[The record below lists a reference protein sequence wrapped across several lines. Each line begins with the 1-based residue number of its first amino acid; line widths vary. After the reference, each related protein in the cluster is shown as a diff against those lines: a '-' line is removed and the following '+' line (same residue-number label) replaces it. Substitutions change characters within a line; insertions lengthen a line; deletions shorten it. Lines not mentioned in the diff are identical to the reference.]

1 MKAKLYAVETAVSCR
16 WYVTLDEQVD
26 AAYWFRQYGDLAVL
40 RLLEPSLSFGQ
51 ASTLLPV
58 LQKELQPA
66 ISAAIPSN
74 NVSYGTSQGITQGT
88 SHGKAFLERSTAR
101 LNPSTTL
108 HDSNPITSRLFHLI
122 QSAVKTCHSA
132 SWFPGPFRLHK
143 VTYAQW
149 EHSDNKVPLISQ
161 EVYNRMLQAWE
172 GRALLP
178 EEAEQMLQAVY
189 RESDLD
195 SHLSGCPQSSTSSA
209 AWYSYVQAAYLQGDL
224 VWTSGLEAAE
234 RKHLPYFWK
243 KERSYTC
250 RRCGSGKDKLIWT
263 FCPYCRTE
271 CPYCGEC
278 LGMGRVRFCSP
289 LIYRERPWART
300 KVTGP
305 GAPVQATVTGAS
317 APIQVK
323 GPRIKG
329 DWKLSEAQSA
339 ASAEALRFLDRKRRN
354 MAKGQP
360 DCFLIWAVTGAGKTE
375 MIFPLVAHE
384 LARGG
389 RVLIATPRRDV
400 VLELAPRIAKAF
412 AGAGLAVLYGGSTD
426 RWERGAITI
435 ATTHQLLRFA
445 QAFDLVVIDELDAFP
460 YHNNPVLQFAARR
473 ACRAQGSCI
482 LLSATPP
489 SAMQKAVRRGLLPHV
504 KVPVRFHRHPLPVP
518 QLLAAPPLRSM
529 LAAHSL
535 SAPLTKKLAAS
546 LERGAQ
552 VFVFVPN
559 IRSVEPLVHLLRQV
573 LGVLHGGRGG
583 ANARECPV
591 PWIQGTS
598 SKDPHRAEK
607 VRDFRDGVTRVLVT
621 TTILER
627 GVTVP
632 RTDAFI
638 LDADSRL
645 FDAAALVQM
654 SGRVGRS
661 KDDPAGTVCFA
672 AKEKTSSQKEAI
684 RQITMMNI
692 QARKQGYLIDKGGR
706 T

>member
-1 MKAKLYAVETAVSCR
+1 MKAKLYAVETAASCR

-51 ASTLLPV
+51 ASALLPV
-58 LQKELQPA
+58 LQQELPA
-66 ISAAIPSN
+66 ISALLPPKRA
-74 NVSYGTSQGITQGT
+74 
-88 SHGKAFLERSTAR
+88 SHGKAFPELPNARMIPSST
-101 LNPSTTL
+101 LI
-108 HDSNPITSRLFHLI
+108 DSNTLTSRLFHLI
-122 QSAVKTCHSA
+122 QSAAKTCHLA
-132 SWFPGPFRLHK
+132 SCRPGQFRFHNVTFARWANQDNEVPFL
-143 VTYAQW
+143 
-149 EHSDNKVPLISQ
+149 SQ
-161 EVYNRMLQAWE
+161 DVYTQIVRAWE

-178 EEAEQMLQAVY
+178 EEAEQLVQTVHGKGV
-189 RESDLD
+189 LD
-195 SHLSGCPQSSTSSA
+195 GCSPGLPKNRTSSVSWRSYIQL
-209 AWYSYVQAAYLQGDL
+209 AWLQGDL
-224 VWTSGLEAAE
+224 AWASGLEPAE
-234 RKHLPYFWK
+234 RRSLPHFWK
-243 KERSYTC
+243 AERQYTC

-263 FCPYCRTE
+263 SCPYCRTK
-271 CPYCGEC
+271 CPYCSEC

-289 LIYRERPWART
+289 LIYGG
-300 KVTGP
+300 KQSSVTS
-305 GAPVQATVTGAS
+305 GAKLTGAGVT
-317 APIQVK
+317 PEDK
-323 GPRIKG
+323 GSGTKG

-339 ASAEALRFLDRKRRN
+339 ASAEAVRFLDRRRKN
-354 MAKGQP
+354 TADRQP
-360 DCFLIWAVTGAGKTE
+360 DRFLIWAVTGAGKTE
-375 MIFPLVAHE
+375 MIFPLIAHE

-412 AGAGLAVLYGGSTD
+412 AGVELAVLYGGSTD
-426 RWERGAITI
+426 RWERGALTI
-435 ATTHQLLRFA
+435 ATTHQLLRFT

-460 YHNNPVLQFAARR
+460 YHNNPVLQFAARK
-473 ACRAQGSCI
+473 ACRPQGSCV

-489 SAMQKAVRRGLLPHV
+489 SAMQKAVRRGQLPHV

-518 QLLAAPPLRSM
+518 LLLAAPPLRSM
-529 LAAHSL
+529 LAAHKL
-535 SAPLTKKLAAS
+535 SAPLVKKLEAS
-546 LERGAQ
+546 LKRGAQ

-559 IRSVEPLVHLLRQV
+559 IRSVEPMVHLLRQV
-573 LGVLHGGRGG
+573 LGPLHGGRGG
-583 ANARECPV
+583 TNTRECPV

-598 SKDPHRAEK
+598 SKDPHRTEK
-607 VRDFRDGVTRVLVT
+607 VRDFRDGATRVLVT

-661 KDDPAGTVCFA
+661 KDDPAGTVCFV

-684 RQITMMNI
+684 RQIAMMNA
-692 QARKQGYLIDKGGR
+692 QAKKQGYLIDKGGR